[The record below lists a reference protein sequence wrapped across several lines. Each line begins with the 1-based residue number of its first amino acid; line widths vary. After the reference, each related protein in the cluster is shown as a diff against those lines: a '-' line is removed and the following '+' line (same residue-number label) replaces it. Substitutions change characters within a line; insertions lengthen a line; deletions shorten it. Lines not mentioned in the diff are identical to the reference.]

1 METDVTINNGKTK
14 GNYIDALHNNT
25 LGKKTPYYVNEKGQ
39 ASDTL
44 PEKKKAASKRK
55 QTAKAKGKNMNETV
69 EFLYDQALLAET
81 IEEFDTIMEAI
92 YVLE

>member
-1 METDVTINNGKTK
+1 
-14 GNYIDALHNNT
+14 
-25 LGKKTPYYVNEKGQ
+25 
-39 ASDTL
+39 
-44 PEKKKAASKRK
+44 
-55 QTAKAKGKNMNETV
+55 MNETI